1 MRLSSAKYLLALL
14 AVGFVAPNCPAP
26 DSVSLR
32 ILTDTGSRVA
42 LEDPL
47 TFNAGT
53 IYQGLSALGH
63 TDKTPRAER
72 TAIDNRA
79 FPATL
84 ESMTVASWP
93 MHPGLTPKGM
103 VAKPDDA
110 TMLNRLL
117 PGLTSKANEALTRRV
132 AYFPPIQDPDI
143 IKPKFQRME
152 RQWPQNVPPDVI
164 RPGTRPPS
172 LLIDGYAWLRPEKQH
187 IEEPRHER
195 PQYDYS
201 GPPFLFNAPPEL
213 LKNPLIANDPSML
226 SLFVKTNESGRRDA
240 TAASAAA
247 AKPVRRLRSASFW
260 DAVEAPND
268 PRAAYDSGSDYEAK
282 ARNTTKALFD
292 LRDPLNP
299 TAPNDPKPSYDT
311 RPSFNPP
318 GRRVVRD
325 PNGI

>member
-1 MRLSSAKYLLALL
+1 
-14 AVGFVAPNCPAP
+14 
-26 DSVSLR
+26 
-32 ILTDTGSRVA
+32 
-42 LEDPL
+42 
-47 TFNAGT
+47 
-53 IYQGLSALGH
+53 
-63 TDKTPRAER
+63 
-72 TAIDNRA
+72 
-79 FPATL
+79 
-84 ESMTVASWP
+84 
-93 MHPGLTPKGM
+93 
-103 VAKPDDA
+103 
-110 TMLNRLL
+110 
-117 PGLTSKANEALTRRV
+117 
-132 AYFPPIQDPDI
+132 
-143 IKPKFQRME
+143 
-152 RQWPQNVPPDVI
+152 
-164 RPGTRPPS
+164 
-172 LLIDGYAWLRPEKQH
+172 
-187 IEEPRHER
+187 
-195 PQYDYS
+195 
-201 GPPFLFNAPPEL
+201 
-213 LKNPLIANDPSML
+213 ML